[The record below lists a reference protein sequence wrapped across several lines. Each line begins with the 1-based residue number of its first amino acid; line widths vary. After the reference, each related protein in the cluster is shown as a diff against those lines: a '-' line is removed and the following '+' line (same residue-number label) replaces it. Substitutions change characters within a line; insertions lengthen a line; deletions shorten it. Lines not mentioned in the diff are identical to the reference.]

1 MRKGDKAVILF
12 NKRGEIFALSTGA
25 DACTEHECGSKR
37 MQEALS
43 GTTVGHVLPEG
54 FVANAAATLG
64 LTKTELRED
73 HLITAMRAGKK
84 VEFAPLLERKTLRNN
99 LDKLV
104 FIRGEEKGQAVAVFG
119 YAPRSSSVTLV
130 HRELPF
136 WREEDEIVGA
146 WDEESFAWKVRG
158 KRLVDKLERF
168 VEKVRGG
175 DGVFAGTF
183 LKEVHNENLSGVML
197 ALKSDMRPEHRTAI
211 ATAQATWEGDQLL
224 KAMSRTD
231 ELREVCWERQKVNA
245 RACLPGYIWPFW
257 KGNVVGSEVLYRL
270 NPGSGVDA
278 QYGGP
283 YTFEQLKDWIVADRK
298 VPLRPLP
305 EVVSSN
311 QAAAQ

>member
-12 NKRGEIFALSTGA
+12 NKRGDIFALSTGA
-25 DACTEHECGSKR
+25 DACTEHECGSKP
-37 MQEALS
+37 MQEALC

-54 FVANAAATLG
+54 FVANAAATLS
-64 LTKTELRED
+64 LTKPELRED
-73 HLITAMRAGKK
+73 QLIATMRAGKK
-84 VEFAPLLERKTLRNN
+84 VDFVPLLERKTLRKN

-136 WREEDEIVGA
+136 WREEDEVVGA

-168 VEKVRGG
+168 FEKVRGG

-183 LKEVHNENLSGVML
+183 LKDVHKENLSGVML

-211 ATAQATWEGDQLL
+211 AKAQATWEGDQLL

-231 ELREVCWERQKVNA
+231 ELNKICWERQKVNA
-245 RACLPGYIWPFW
+245 RASLPGYIWPFW
-257 KGNVVGSEVLYRL
+257 RGNEVGGEVLYRL
-270 NPGSGVDA
+270 NPGAGVDA

-283 YTFEQLKDWIVADRK
+283 YTFDQLKDWILADK
-298 VPLRPLP
+298 KSPLRPL
-305 EVVSSN
+305 ESVRGS
-311 QAAAQ
+311 

>member
-12 NKRGEIFALSTGA
+12 NKRGDIFALSTGA
-25 DACTEHECGSKR
+25 DACTEHEWGSKK

-43 GTTVGHVLPEG
+43 GASVGHVLPEG
-54 FVANAAATLG
+54 FVASAAASLG
-64 LTKTELRED
+64 LSKTELRED
-73 HLITAMRAGKK
+73 QLVATMRAGKK
-84 VEFAPLLERKTLRNN
+84 VEFAPLLERKTLRHN

-104 FIRGEEKGQAVAVFG
+104 FLRGEEKGKPVAVFG
-119 YAPRSSSVTLV
+119 YAPRSSSITLD

-136 WREEDEIVGA
+136 WREEDEVVGA
-146 WDEESFAWKVRG
+146 WDEETFAWKVRG
-158 KRLVDKLERF
+158 QRLVDKLERF
-168 VEKVRGG
+168 VEKVRAG

-183 LKEVHNENLSGVML
+183 LKEVHKESLSGVML
-197 ALKSDMRPEHRTAI
+197 ALKSDLRPEHRTAI

-231 ELREVCWERQKVNA
+231 EMREVRHERQKVNS
-245 RACLPGYIWPFW
+245 RACLPGHIWPFW
-257 KGNVVGSEVLYRL
+257 KGNVVGGEVLYRL

-283 YTFEQLKDWIVADRK
+283 YTFEQLKDWIVADKK

-311 QAAAQ
+311 QAAAK